1 MSYLVY
7 KDVTVEGVTR
17 RWFLQRF
24 DSRQVCYTDAA
35 KKAMVFQ
42 KKNRAKAAMRA
53 VDHGSRCLHILEV
66 IQE

>member
-1 MSYLVY
+1 MNYVVY
-7 KDVTVEGVTR
+7 KDVDRDGVIR

-24 DSRQVCYTDAA
+24 NRKEVCYTDSI
-35 KKAMVFQ
+35 KKAMVFES
-42 KKNRAKAAMRA
+42 KNSAKAAMKA